1 MSEVF
6 VNQCGLRWLPLQ
18 DGGGRVLASP
28 DLETNT
34 SGLLVLIT
42 GTNSVRAGVW
52 GRNLCVTDSVEH
64 GTAKPLVRWALGRGF
79 AVVAFDPNDPAI
91 KEDETR
97 EGAFHCV
104 AAWQQVVARSPE
116 ACPIAIVAH
125 SFGGACCI
133 DCLFHTAPGV
143 SSSKPA

>member
-28 DLETNT
+28 DLETST

-52 GRNLCVTDSVEH
+52 GSTLCVTDSVEH
-64 GTAKPLVRWALGRGF
+64 GTAKPLVRWALGTLGCISDWLAR
-79 AVVAFDPNDPAI
+79 PA
-91 KEDETR
+91 
-97 EGAFHCV
+97 A
-104 AAWQQVVARSPE
+104 
-116 ACPIAIVAH
+116 
-125 SFGGACCI
+125 SFGDVI
-133 DCLFHTAPGV
+133 RKFSILRT
-143 SSSKPA
+143 